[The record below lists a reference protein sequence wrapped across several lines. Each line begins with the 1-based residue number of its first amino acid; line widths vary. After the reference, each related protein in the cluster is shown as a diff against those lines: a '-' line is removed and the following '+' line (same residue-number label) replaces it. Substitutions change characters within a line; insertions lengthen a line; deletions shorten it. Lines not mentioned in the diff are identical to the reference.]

1 MSARSARRLF
11 VLAGLVLLAA
21 ALVGVPL
28 WLDHRHVEG
37 LGEHWRLGW
46 PWALLGLLVPAAILA
61 LGLRTPRRL
70 LTRWRYSLAPLAAQ
84 GPVSLRVRL
93 RHLPVVLRTGAVGLC
108 VLALARPQGSR
119 EMFESSSEGI
129 DIVLALDMSGSMQ
142 EPDMFPNRFSAEQDV
157 VRSFIR
163 QRENDRIGVVVFG
176 SEAYPF
182 CPLTSD
188 HKLLDQMLA
197 GLELEHMPET
207 MQNTAIGDALAS
219 ALAQLEGSDA
229 ASRVVV
235 LITDG
240 MDNESDIDPLDA
252 AAEAAKDGIR
262 IYTVLLGVQGEVVVP
277 QAMDLLG
284 NPIQLGAAQKF
295 PTDPELLKRISGK
308 TEGAFF
314 EAAQRDELEK
324 AFHKILDELRK
335 TERTSRVALAHERFE
350 FFLWL
355 AAALLG
361 LEYLLRHVWL
371 RELA

>member
-1 MSARSARRLF
+1 MNLRPGRRWLT
-11 VLAGLVLLAA
+11 LAALVLLAV
-21 ALVGVPL
+21 ALVAVPL
-28 WLDHRHVEG
+28 WLDHRYVES
-37 LGEHWRLGW
+37 LGEHWRLYW
-46 PWALLGLLVPAAILA
+46 PWALLGLLAPAAILV
-61 LGLRTPRRL
+61 LGLRTTRRL
-70 LTRWRYSLAPLAAQ
+70 LTRWRYPLAPLAAQ

-93 RHLPVVLRTGAVGLC
+93 RHLPVVLRAGALGLC

-142 EPDMFPNRFSAEQDV
+142 EPDMFPNRFSAEKDV

-182 CPLTSD
+182 CPMTSD

-197 GLELEHMPET
+197 ELELEHMPET

-229 ASRVVV
+229 ASRVIV
-235 LITDG
+235 LVTDG

-262 IYTVLLGVQGEVVVP
+262 VYTVLLGVQGEVVVP
-277 QAMDLLG
+277 NAVDLLG
-284 NPIQLGAAQKF
+284 NPIQLGSPQKF
-295 PTDPELLKRISGK
+295 PTDPDLLKNISGK
-308 TEGAFF
+308 TKGAFF

-350 FFLWL
+350 FFIWL
-355 AAALLG
+355 AAALFG
-361 LEYLLRHVWL
+361 LEYLVRHLWL